1 MIGFAKNPKSQIL
14 EFKIDMKHPKILDIT
29 ESALVV
35 IDLQEAF
42 RSAMPEFPQIVSRA
56 AMAVRGFQILN
67 VPVIVTE
74 QYPKGLG
81 KTAEEILYSL
91 PDDFEPIEKTSFSS
105 CIDPFVAKL
114 NELGTKQVV
123 LCGLETH
130 ICVNQTAHDLL
141 ANGFEVHLLTDAV
154 GSRYLQDRETA
165 LSKMLLNGVVPA
177 SVEMSLFEL
186 MRDAK
191 HEQFKEIQ
199 NLIK

>member
-1 MIGFAKNPKSQIL
+1 MA
-14 EFKIDMKHPKILDIT
+14 HPNILDIAQT
-29 ESALVV
+29 ALVV

-42 RSAMPEFPQIVSRA
+42 RSAMPEFPQVVSRA
-56 AMAVRGFQILN
+56 SMAVRGFQILN
-67 VPVIVTE
+67 VPIIVTE

-81 KTAEEILYSL
+81 RTAEEILYCL
-91 PDDFEPIEKTSFSS
+91 PDDFEVIEKTSFSS
-105 CIDPFVAKL
+105 CGASSFIEKL
-114 NELGTKQVV
+114 NDVGTKQVV

-141 ANGFEVHLLTDAV
+141 NNGFEVHLLTDAV
-154 GSRYLQDRETA
+154 ASRYKEDRDA
-165 LSKMLLNGVVPA
+165 GLSKMLSSGVIQA

-199 NLIK
+199 SLIK

>member
-1 MIGFAKNPKSQIL
+1 
-14 EFKIDMKHPKILDIT
+14 MKLLDISKT
-29 ESALVV
+29 ALVV

-42 RSAMPEFPQIVSRA
+42 RSAIPEFPNVASRA

-74 QYPKGLG
+74 QYSKGLG
-81 KTAEEILYSL
+81 RTTEEVLFCL
-91 PDDFEPIEKTSFSS
+91 PDDYEPLEKIKFSS
-105 CIDPFVAKL
+105 CIDPFIEKL
-114 NELGTKQVV
+114 GEAGARQIV

-130 ICVNQTAHDLL
+130 ICVNQTAHELL
-141 ANGFEVHLLTDAV
+141 ERGFEVHLLTDAV
-154 GSRYLQDRETA
+154 GSRYAQDRETG
-165 LSKMLLNGVVPA
+165 LQKMFQSGVVPA
-177 SVEMSLFEL
+177 TVEMSLFEL

>member
-1 MIGFAKNPKSQIL
+1 MA
-14 EFKIDMKHPKILDIT
+14 HPKILDIT
-29 ESALVV
+29 KTVLVV
-35 IDLQEAF
+35 VDLQEAF
-42 RSAMPEFPQIVSRA
+42 RTAIPEFPQIVSRT

-67 VPVIVTE
+67 VPIIVTE

-81 KTAEEILYSL
+81 RSAEEILYSL
-91 PDDFEPIEKTSFSS
+91 PDDFEVIEKTSFSS
-105 CIDPFVAKL
+105 CIDSFIAKL
-114 NELGTKQVV
+114 NEYGAKQVV

-141 ANGFEVHLLTDAV
+141 DNDFEVHLLTDAV
-154 GSRYLQDRETA
+154 GSRYKEDRDA
-165 LSKMLLNGVVPA
+165 GLSKMFSSGVVPA
-177 SVEMSLFEL
+177 TVEMSLFEL

>member
-1 MIGFAKNPKSQIL
+1 MAHS
-14 EFKIDMKHPKILDIT
+14 KILDISQT
-29 ESALVV
+29 VLVV

-42 RSAMPEFPQIVSRA
+42 RSAISDFPEVASRA
-56 AMAVRGFQILN
+56 SMAVRGFQILN
-67 VPVIVTE
+67 VPIIVTE

-81 KTAEEILYSL
+81 KTAEEILFSL
-91 PDDFEPIEKTSFSS
+91 PDDFEFIEKTAFSS
-105 CIDPFVAKL
+105 CGAAAFIEKL
-114 NELGTKQVV
+114 KTVGAKQVV

-141 ANGFEVHLLTDAV
+141 ENGFEVHILTDAV
-154 GSRYLQDRETA
+154 GSRYSQDRDA
-165 LSKMLLNGVVPA
+165 GLSKMLSSGAIPA

>member
-1 MIGFAKNPKSQIL
+1 MN
-14 EFKIDMKHPKILDIT
+14 HPKILDIT
-29 ESALVV
+29 QSALVV

-91 PDDFEPIEKTSFSS
+91 PDDFEPIEKISFSS

-114 NELGTKQVV
+114 HELGAKQVV

-177 SVEMSLFEL
+177 TVEMSLFEL

>member
-1 MIGFAKNPKSQIL
+1 MS
-14 EFKIDMKHPKILDIT
+14 HPKTLNIAQT
-29 ESALVV
+29 VLVV

-42 RSAMPEFPQIVSRA
+42 RSAIPEFPSVASRA

-67 VPVIVTE
+67 APIIVTE

-81 KTAEEILYSL
+81 RTAEEILYSL
-91 PDDFEPIEKTSFSS
+91 PSDFEVIEKITFSS
-105 CIDPFVAKL
+105 CIDLFVEKL
-114 NELGTKQVV
+114 NSFGARQVV

-141 ANGFEVHLLTDAV
+141 AEGFEVHILTDAV
-154 GSRYLQDRETA
+154 GSRYAQDRDA
-165 LSKMLLNGVVPA
+165 GLQKMLRSGVTPA
-177 SVEMSLFEL
+177 SVEMALFEM
-186 MRDAK
+186 MRDAR

>member
-1 MIGFAKNPKSQIL
+1 
-14 EFKIDMKHPKILDIT
+14 MKHPKILDIT
-29 ESALVV
+29 QTALVV

-42 RSAMPEFPQIVSRA
+42 RSAIPEFPQIVSRA

-74 QYPKGLG
+74 QYPQGLG
-81 KTAEEILYSL
+81 RTAEEILYSL

-105 CIDPFVAKL
+105 CIESFIEKL
-114 NELGTKQVV
+114 NEYGAKQVV

-141 ANGFEVHLLTDAV
+141 NENYEVHLLCDCV
-154 GSRYLQDRETA
+154 GSRFTIDKETA
-165 LSKMLLNGVVPA
+165 FRKMQASGVVPS
-177 SVEMSLFEL
+177 SVEMALFEL
-186 MRDAK
+186 MRDSK

>member
-1 MIGFAKNPKSQIL
+1 MR
-14 EFKIDMKHPKILDIT
+14 HPKTLDI
-29 ESALVV
+29 SNAALVV

-42 RSAMPEFPQIVSRA
+42 RSAIPEFPQVASRA
-56 AMAVRGFQILN
+56 SMAVRGFQILN

-81 KTAEEILYSL
+81 RTAEEVLFCL
-91 PDDFEPIEKTSFSS
+91 PDDYEPLEKTSFSS
-105 CIDPFVAKL
+105 CTSQFIEKL
-114 NELGTKQVV
+114 NDYGAKQVV

-141 ANGFEVHLLTDAV
+141 ANSFEVHLLTDAV

-165 LSKMLLNGVVPA
+165 ISKMLLNGVVPA
-177 SVEMSLFEL
+177 TVEMSLFEL
-186 MRDAK
+186 MRDAR

>member
-1 MIGFAKNPKSQIL
+1 MAHS
-14 EFKIDMKHPKILDIT
+14 KILDIT
-29 ESALVV
+29 KTALVV

-42 RSAMPEFPQIVSRA
+42 RSAIPEFPQIASKA
-56 AMAVRGFQILN
+56 SMAVRGFQILS

-81 KTAEEILYSL
+81 KTAEEILFSL
-91 PDDFEPIEKTSFSS
+91 PDDFEFIEKTSFSS
-105 CIDPFVAKL
+105 CGAAAFIEKL
-114 NELGTKQVV
+114 NDLGTRQVV
-123 LCGLETH
+123 LAGLETH

-154 GSRYLQDRETA
+154 GSRYSQDRDA
-165 LSKMLLNGVVPA
+165 GFSKMLASGAVPA

-186 MRDAK
+186 MRDAR

>member
-1 MIGFAKNPKSQIL
+1 MG
-14 EFKIDMKHPKILDIT
+14 HPKILDINRT
-29 ESALVV
+29 ALVV

-42 RSAMPEFPQIVSRA
+42 RAAISDFPQVASRA

-67 VPVIVTE
+67 VPVVVTE

-81 KTAEEILYSL
+81 RTAEEILFCL
-91 PDDFEPIEKTSFSS
+91 PDDFDPIEKITFSS
-105 CIDPFVAKL
+105 CIEPFFEKL
-114 NELGTKQVV
+114 KANGTKQVV

-130 ICVNQTAHDLL
+130 ICVSQTAHDLL

-154 GSRYLQDRETA
+154 ASRYSQDREA
-165 LSKMLLNGVVPA
+165 GLSKMFQSGAVPA
-177 SVEMSLFEL
+177 TVEMSLFEL
-186 MRDAK
+186 MRNAK